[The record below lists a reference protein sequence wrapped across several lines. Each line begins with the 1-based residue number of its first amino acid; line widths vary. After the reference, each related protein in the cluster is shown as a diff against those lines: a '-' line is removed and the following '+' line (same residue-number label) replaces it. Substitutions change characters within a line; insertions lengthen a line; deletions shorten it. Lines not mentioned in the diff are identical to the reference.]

1 MLAASAITFSGILD
15 AFYFL
20 KIIKAFVKIRKKL
33 KQLKKIDTHEICDL
47 VSLFHDKKPYERLF
61 VSIRGI
67 AKMKGDGNIVSAI
80 VTNDLIQKSTRN
92 KFFFDKI
99 PFKNILKNPTYLRPA
114 NLKDVVFGMTDE
126 KFGIEV
132 MIKNLKKAD
141 ITGALTERKNFD
153 VRLPESKN
161 FFLTLLRTIYDF
173 ILGIFPL
180 SMFKEKRKTGQRI
193 TYYGFLDKDFI
204 TVTGEAFKD
213 EKGRF
218 YFLRPEYVTK
228 QLTFSIKRLQK

>member
-1 MLAASAITFSGILD
+1 M
-15 AFYFL
+15 
-20 KIIKAFVKIRKKL
+20 
-33 KQLKKIDTHEICDL
+33 
-47 VSLFHDKKPYERLF
+47 
-61 VSIRGI
+61 
-67 AKMKGDGNIVSAI
+67 
-80 VTNDLIQKSTRN
+80 
-92 KFFFDKI
+92 
-99 PFKNILKNPTYLRPA
+99 
-114 NLKDVVFGMTDE
+114 KDVVFGMTDE